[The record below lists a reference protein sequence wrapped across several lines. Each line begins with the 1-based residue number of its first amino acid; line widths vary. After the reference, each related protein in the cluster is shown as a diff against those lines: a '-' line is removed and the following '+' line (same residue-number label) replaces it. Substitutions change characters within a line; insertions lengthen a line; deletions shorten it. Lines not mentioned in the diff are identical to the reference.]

1 MATTLS
7 LQFKTS
13 PPSRRNT
20 ISKIALL
27 GLSHAL
33 QLRPFHPWPTSRR
46 STSTVEIPAGRSAP
60 RVFGLK
66 RDSSRSIRAPVHV
79 EVIFA
84 IWVERTGSFEAW
96 VPYGVISENLT
107 PNHLLDHVGV
117 SSKPTKGVIPSRPD
131 VGRQGLV
138 GEQMPIGSRLKGQ
151 VNGEWQFDRL
161 GELRLRT
168 AAQEVSRRR
177 CGLSIGG
184 RCGQGESLP
193 TPTCRIDDGFGHPT
207 ANAG

>member
-1 MATTLS
+1 MPSRCSSCVATTLS

-27 GLSHAL
+27 DLCHAL

-46 STSTVEIPAGRSAP
+46 STSTVEIRAGRSAP

-84 IWVERTGSFEAW
+84 IWVESAGSFDAW
-96 VPYGVISENLT
+96 VPYGVIAEKLT
-107 PNHLLDHVGV
+107 PNHPLDHVGV
-117 SSKPTKGVIPSRPD
+117 SSKPTKG
-131 VGRQGLV
+131 
-138 GEQMPIGSRLKGQ
+138 
-151 VNGEWQFDRL
+151 
-161 GELRLRT
+161 
-168 AAQEVSRRR
+168 
-177 CGLSIGG
+177 
-184 RCGQGESLP
+184 
-193 TPTCRIDDGFGHPT
+193 
-207 ANAG
+207 